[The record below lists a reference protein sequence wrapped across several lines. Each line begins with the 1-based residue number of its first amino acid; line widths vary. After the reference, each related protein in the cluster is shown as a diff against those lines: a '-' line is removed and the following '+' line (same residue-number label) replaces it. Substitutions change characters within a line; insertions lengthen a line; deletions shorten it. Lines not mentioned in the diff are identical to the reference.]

1 MALINT
7 SLPNL
12 IQGVSQQ
19 PDTLRFDG
27 QCEDQINALSS
38 VADGLKKRPN
48 TRFIKE
54 LESSPLADGAFVHF
68 INRDKQE
75 RYVLIINN
83 NTLKVYNI
91 LTGDTVD
98 SETINSGDYLHIA
111 DNKKPRDIFKALTV
125 NDNTFILNTTKNVG
139 RTNSKSNEFTHAD
152 NNKALI
158 FVKQGHF
165 KTRYNIKIKHGS
177 NTIKA
182 SYGSGDNTSSGSG
195 VKSQAGLIAKKL
207 RDALN
212 DSLTEV
218 NGHGFTLGDVEGIG
232 TGAGETIVKEDYL
245 SSSGSFSDD
254 TDSRFLFPIFEISRT
269 DQTPFEI
276 TVSDSKSGTA
286 LGLAYKEVGSISD
299 LPKVAPDGF
308 KIKIRGD
315 VEAGE
320 DDYYVKFKTNDNSTT
335 GVSDGGYVED
345 VGFGEFI
352 QLDGNTLPHK
362 LVNTSPNN
370 FTFGACTWTTKQAG
384 DNDTNPFPSF
394 FNASSGNISSGND
407 GDRKISN
414 LFFFKNRLGFLSE
427 GSVIL
432 SEAGEYFNFFRTTV
446 RTLLDSAPIDV
457 NVASTKVTKLKS
469 AVGFQEN
476 LILFGERGQF
486 VLKGGDLLTPKTVSI
501 TPVTNYETDT
511 STTPLELGSY
521 VYFPFTRG
529 GFSGIREF
537 SINANSDTYD
547 SVEITGH
554 VPKYIPSTIMDMVGS
569 TAENAICA
577 LAKNETIILSNK
589 NFETPEGSSEAQAS
603 SKRVGNNILA
613 HSAGP
618 CDTTASP
625 SRDIGGNGQAAGS
638 LITREAFGSTFVG
651 AFESETSGSCDATRF
666 SMGLFRFENVDIQ
679 RGAEVRSSKLSLIL
693 KSKNIPTGGMTFA
706 LQGIDVDNSPA
717 LTKSNYQGLLNNLT
731 TATVSIDENTINSID
746 VDAQF
751 DLDVKDVVQEI
762 VNRSGWSSGN
772 AITLMLHV
780 TSTVPAVPV
789 TSIGIGVGTKAGTN
803 ESANL
808 NIETPV
814 VDTSIQKDMFVYKY
828 YWEGQSK
835 VLASWSKFTFP
846 FTIVGFDFIE
856 SDIFIVC
863 KKSNKT
869 ILVKMPMEEKLVDTG
884 AAFNTYL
891 DLRESATVT
900 NGQITLSFTP
910 ESDDVIQVYT
920 REDSNTGTKA
930 GALIPCT
937 VNGTTVTVDT
947 SHNNTPVWVGV
958 KYTMSYTF
966 SEQVF
971 RQRANQR
978 KSPSGY
984 QRHFLK
990 GGTLFFDD
998 TASFKV
1004 EVTPKARQT
1013 YNNVFSSNI
1022 VGSTVIGTLPIES
1035 GSFSFPIMSSAK
1047 DTTIKIVNDSALPG
1061 NFQSAEFES
1070 FIHTRSRRV

>member
-12 IQGVSQQ
+12 VQGVSQQ

-27 QCEDQINALSS
+27 QCEDQLNALSS

-48 TRFIKE
+48 TRYLSE
-54 LESSPLADGAFVHF
+54 LISTAVADGAFVHF
-68 INRDKQE
+68 INRDKGE
-75 RYVLIINN
+75 KYVLIINN
-83 NTLKVYNI
+83 NIVRVFDI
-91 LTGDTVD
+91 LNFSQV
-98 SETINSGDYLHIA
+98 NYSGPGVSSGSGMASNEYLHVPSGTNPK
-111 DNKKPRDIFKALTV
+111 DVLKALTI
-125 NDNTFILNTTKNVG
+125 NDNTFILNTTKKVG
-139 RTNSKSNEFTHAD
+139 RTNSSKSAALTDDNRAIVFIKQAD
-152 NNKALI
+152 YATEYTVEVTDDFGN
-158 FVKQGHF
+158 V
-165 KTRYNIKIKHGS
+165 Y
-177 NTIKA
+177 KA
-182 SYGSGDNTSSGSG
+182 SYVSGEMQSGKTKDGRLRTSLIAHRLRGQLNFVLHGEPSSGSG
-195 VKSQAGLIAKKL
+195 TNNTIFTVS
-207 RDALN
+207 ALN
-212 DSLTEV
+212 EIENALDGNSNPITNDKQSIRFEDGTSVVVGGGTETKTRPD
-218 NGHGFTLGDVEGIG
+218 NFFTI
-232 TGAGETIVKEDYL
+232 
-245 SSSGSFSDD
+245 SSSSS
-254 TDSRFLFPIFEISRT
+254 S
-269 DQTPFEI
+269 PFKI
-276 TVSDSKSGTA
+276 KVSDSKSGTA
-286 LGLAYKEVGSISD
+286 LGVVYKEVDSISD
-299 LPKVAPDGF
+299 LPKVAPNNF
-308 KIKIRGD
+308 RIKVRGS
-315 VEAGE
+315 VEDNE
-320 DDYYVKFKTNDNSTT
+320 DDYYVKFQTNDGSAIGN
-335 GVSDGGYVED
+335 GGYVED
-345 VGFGEFI
+345 VGFDEFI
-352 QLDGNTLPHK
+352 QLDGNTLPFK

-370 FTFGACTWTTKQAG
+370 FTMGACSWTTKQAG
-384 DNDTNPFPSF
+384 DDNTNPFPSF
-394 FNASSGNISSGND
+394 FNLDSNGNP
-407 GDRKISN
+407 DRAISN

-457 NVASTKVTKLKS
+457 NVASTKVTQLKS

-486 VLKGGDLLTPKTVSI
+486 VLKGGELLTPKTVSI

-511 STTPLELGSY
+511 STAPLELGSY

-529 GFSGIREF
+529 SFSGVREF
-537 SINANSDTYD
+537 TVNANVDTYD

-554 VPKYIPSTIMDMVGS
+554 VPQYVPSDIMDMAGS
-569 TAENAICA
+569 TAENVICVV
-577 LAKNETIILSNK
+577 AKN
-589 NFETPEGSSEAQAS
+589 
-603 SKRVGNNILA
+603 
-613 HSAGP
+613 
-618 CDTTASP
+618 TA
-625 SRDIGGNGQAAGS
+625 A
-638 LITREAFGSTFVG
+638 
-651 AFESETSGSCDATRF
+651 
-666 SMGLFRFENVDIQ
+666 
-679 RGAEVRSSKLSLIL
+679 
-693 KSKNIPTGGMTFA
+693 
-706 LQGIDVDNSPA
+706 
-717 LTKSNYQGLLNNLT
+717 
-731 TATVSIDENTINSID
+731 
-746 VDAQF
+746 
-751 DLDVKDVVQEI
+751 
-762 VNRSGWSSGN
+762 
-772 AITLMLHV
+772 
-780 TSTVPAVPV
+780 
-789 TSIGIGVGTKAGTN
+789 
-803 ESANL
+803 
-808 NIETPV
+808 
-814 VDTSIQKDMFVYKY
+814 DTSIQKDMYVYKY
-828 YWEGQSK
+828 YWEGNKK

-856 SDIFIVC
+856 SDLFIVGT
-863 KKSNKT
+863 KSNKT
-869 ILVKMPMEEKLVDTG
+869 ILAKLPMEEKLIDHG

-891 DLRESATVT
+891 DLRQQATIA

-937 VNGTTVTVDT
+937 VNGTAVTVDT

-1047 DTTIKIVNDSALPG
+1047 DTTIKIVNDSALPS
-1061 NFQSAEFES
+1061 NFQSAEFEA